1 MKEKISTALKN
12 KYNNLGL
19 SQKAFDGV
27 AAFLIAQKTIE
38 KEEDIETAIAADNI
52 ASLLKVFQGESDTIR
67 TAKTAA
73 EAAKAAAEKAL
84 EDYKK
89 AHPDKTPDPD
99 DPTAKALKELQ
110 DKQAAFEQRI
120 KDEEE
125 KQRRIGILNQ
135 LHDLMK
141 EKGSTN
147 DFIRNTVLKDI
158 AVGAEDTADKLLES
172 AQAAYNK
179 AYTEAYGK
187 GPVPPAGGPQN
198 GEYKPG
204 AYNSEVER
212 LRASGK
218 LPKAN

>member
-1 MKEKISTALKN
+1 MKEKISTALKT

-38 KEEDIETAIAADNI
+38 KEEDIETVISGANI
-52 ASLLKVFQGESDTIR
+52 SDLLKLFQGESDTIR
-67 TAKTAA
+67 TAKKAA
-73 EAAKAAAEKAL
+73 EDAKAAAEKAL

-89 AHPDKTPDPD
+89 THPDKQPDPD

-125 KQRRIGILNQ
+125 KKRRDGILSQ

-141 EKGSTN
+141 SKGSTN
-147 DFIRNTVLKDI
+147 DFIRNTVVKDI
-158 AVGAEDTADKLLES
+158 TVGEKDTAETLLES
-172 AQAAYNK
+172 AQK
-179 AYTEAYGK
+179 AYDEAFKQAYGT
-187 GPVPPAGGPQN
+187 GPVPPAGGPQG

-204 AYNSEVER
+204 AYSSEVDR

-218 LPKAN
+218 LPKEN